1 MLNFTN
7 SVNTA
12 GDPFCLSTNENVK
25 KQYGQIVDQLKSDP
39 FTVVDVE
46 KFGHYSNDPLEKVT
60 GDGHDSYFIGDN
72 LNSTLQSLPSL
83 GQALSFVLSP
93 FWPDDLELNYR
104 VPVGFEGKEEE
115 NQQEGKEEEEKEKEF
130 DPQEKI
136 KEYQD
141 EINKQMN
148 EKVEESQ
155 KSIWNEKSANFFNN
169 PIFKAKE
176 MKSSID
182 KLKVEIKE
190 NNGDIT
196 KVASSSK
203 QCSYEI
209 AEFCKQQKNLN
220 EFIDIYMQS
229 ILLQSICI
237 NQLNTFWYQLDLE
250 QSFVLGQ
257 GKDQISLRQHY
268 HNLMVDCL
276 KTINKPIYDNI
287 NQDKEPL
294 NKFYFDSAK
303 TMLFSDMWLYSI
315 PLIVAPLDI
324 PRLPTKDIQYGV
336 PILTIPTDA
345 QGPFIYRIDG
355 LNMLPKL
362 AEDQYR
368 PIPKLDPLTS
378 CYGTFLNVENNIK
391 IKLTTK
397 RNIMVRIFGIYP
409 KGVQQLKVGSSK
421 LESVQQYVPCL
432 PVMFKKP
439 KSYESGL
446 NQDEILQKQ
455 NQYLESNGATSGFSC
470 VSKMLKNV
478 QLCSID

>member
-1 MLNFTN
+1 
-7 SVNTA
+7 
-12 GDPFCLSTNENVK
+12 
-25 KQYGQIVDQLKSDP
+25 
-39 FTVVDVE
+39 
-46 KFGHYSNDPLEKVT
+46 
-60 GDGHDSYFIGDN
+60 DGFISLYQSSY
-72 LNSTLQSLPSL
+72 Q
-83 GQALSFVLSP
+83 
-93 FWPDDLELNYR
+93 
-104 VPVGFEGKEEE
+104 
-115 NQQEGKEEEEKEKEF
+115 
-130 DPQEKI
+130 
-136 KEYQD
+136 
-141 EINKQMN
+141 
-148 EKVEESQ
+148 
-155 KSIWNEKSANFFNN
+155 
-169 PIFKAKE
+169 
-176 MKSSID
+176 
-182 KLKVEIKE
+182 
-190 NNGDIT
+190 
-196 KVASSSK
+196 
-203 QCSYEI
+203 I

-229 ILLQSICI
+229 VLLQSICI

-250 QSFVLGQ
+250 KSFVLGL

-276 KTINKPIYDNI
+276 KTINKPIYDNL

-315 PLIVAPLDI
+315 PLIVAPLDK
-324 PRLPTKDIQYGV
+324 PRLPTTDIEYGV

-345 QGPFIYRIDG
+345 PGPFIYRIDG

-362 AEDQYR
+362 GVDQYR

-397 RNIMVRIFGIYP
+397 RNIMVRIFGVYP
-409 KGVQQLKVGSSK
+409 KGVQHLKVGSSK
-421 LESVQQYVPCL
+421 LESVQQSVPCL

-446 NQDEILQKQ
+446 NQDEILEKQ

-478 QLCSID
+478 QLCSIDISQENNSWSCIKFIEVIITDPSQQDIQEREANEKILNEKRKKAEEIYEKIIIEEEPVSDQEQKIVQEYESLMKNESSF